1 MGNDHTA
8 PEVSPRRAVYPG
20 SFDPPTIAHVHLAQ
34 TAIAQ
39 LHLDHVDFALSAHTL
54 GKDDARLTPIADRVA
69 ELSAIAA
76 DDQRLGVITT
86 DDSLLADIAEG
97 YDVVILG
104 ADKWHQV
111 LDPVWYGDIESRNE
125 ALYRLPTIALAPRPP
140 WPMPGADSSA
150 TPPLGVDLVVLDTD
164 PAHHPVSATEVRAG
178 RSEWRARTPQSD
190 ETIP

>member
-1 MGNDHTA
+1 MGTDHNE
-8 PEVSPRRAVYPG
+8 PKPPPRRAVYPG

-34 TAIAQ
+34 TAIDQ
-39 LHLDHVDFALSAHTL
+39 LGLTYVDFALSARTL
-54 GKDDARLTPIADRVA
+54 GKDDARLTPLADRVA

-86 DDSLLADIAEG
+86 ADSLLADIAEG

-125 ALYRLPTIALAPRPP
+125 ALHRLPIVALAPRPP

-178 RSEWRARTPQSD
+178 RSEWRARTSTD
-190 ETIP
+190 D